1 MRWDK
6 EHIRWN
12 ATGIA
17 IRKCTSLVRVRR
29 GSVTKPIHGFR
40 THRRNSYDDEV
51 RGRSHEYKFLL
62 FSLIK
67 RTETR
72 RWWTES
78 VVASTLLAPKAELT
92 SLSINFTD
100 NGTGPP

>member
-1 MRWDK
+1 MRRDK

-12 ATGIA
+12 AAGIA

-29 GSVTKPIHGFR
+29 VSEMEPIRGFH

-51 RGRSHEYKFLL
+51 RGRSHEDQFLL
-62 FSLIK
+62 FSLMK

-92 SLSINFTD
+92 SLTNFTH